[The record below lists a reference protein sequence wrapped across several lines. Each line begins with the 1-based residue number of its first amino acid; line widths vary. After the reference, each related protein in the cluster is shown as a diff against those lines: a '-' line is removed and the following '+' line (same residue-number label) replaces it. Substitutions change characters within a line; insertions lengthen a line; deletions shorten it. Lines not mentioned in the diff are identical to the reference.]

1 MAALALKQR
10 TALFRRAI
18 GGGLTVVI
26 LALVGTNSPGQED
39 GNQAD
44 QLRTGA
50 QPYRDN
56 ERMVTEP
63 DGTKV
68 VLIRWPV
75 GSRDNVVTLRIPMA
89 YVPLVGTAPFGA
101 RPSSSI

>member
-18 GGGLTVVI
+18 GGLTVVI

-68 VLIRWPV
+68 VLIAGLSVRA
-75 GSRDNVVTLRIPMA
+75 TML
-89 YVPLVGTAPFGA
+89 
-101 RPSSSI
+101 